1 MVSLFYPSRRPHGD
15 VLVAFSWQQ
24 LAATRT
30 RPGAEKALEMEKV
43 ISSADGLVWFPVQ
56 GL

>member
-1 MVSLFYPSRRPHGD
+1 MVSLFSRSRRPHGN

-30 RPGAEKALEMEKV
+30 RPGAEKVLEMEKV